1 MAHATYRLLTFSE
14 LNGWAEDDHA
24 AALSVFRNTADLLGP
39 DWADCV
45 AALDGVHDPRVY
57 FETHFTPFEISDSS
71 PALFTGYFEP
81 ELLGSLTTDDTYRHP
96 LYRMPDGE
104 LPTRAEIED
113 GALDGRDLELVWLAD
128 PVEAFFLHIQGSGR
142 VALPGGGTLRVG
154 YAGKNGYL
162 YQSVGKKLIDA
173 GKIDPTEISA
183 ERIKDWM
190 RANPTDAKELMRKN
204 QSYVFFRELD
214 VPLESGPIGVMGRSV
229 TAGRTIAVDPGF
241 NIYGAPV
248 WIEKDAPD
256 AMSRLMIAQDTG
268 AAIKGA
274 QRADIFVGTGE
285 KAGHI
290 AGGYQQSGRMVALL
304 PRKLAE
310 GLV

>member
-45 AALDGVHDPRVY
+45 AALDGAEDARTY
-57 FETHFTPFEISDSS
+57 FETHLVPVEITDGT

-81 ELLGSLTTDDTYRHP
+81 ELSGSLMPDDTYRHP
-96 LYRMPDGE
+96 LYRLPEGD

-113 GALDGRDLELVWLAD
+113 GAMAGRGLELVWLSD

-142 VALPGGGTLRVG
+142 VALPDGRTLRVG
-154 YAGKNGYL
+154 FAGKNGYP

-190 RANPTDAKELMRKN
+190 RAHPTDAKELMRQN

-214 VPLESGPIGVMGRSV
+214 VPPESGPIGVMGRSV
-229 TAGRTIAVDPGF
+229 TGGRTIAVDPEY
-241 NIYGAPV
+241 NTYGAPV

-256 AMSRLMIAQDTG
+256 AIARLMIAQDTG
-268 AAIKGA
+268 GAIKGA
-274 QRADIFVGTGE
+274 QRADIFVGTGA

-290 AGGYQQSGRMVALL
+290 AGSYQQSGRMVALL

>member
-39 DWADCV
+39 DWAGCV
-45 AALDGVHDPRVY
+45 AALDGADDARMY
-57 FETHFTPFEISDSS
+57 FETHFVPVEITDGT

-81 ELLGSLTTDDTYRHP
+81 ELAGSLTPDDTYHHP
-96 LYRMPDGE
+96 LYRLPEGN

-113 GALDGRDLELVWLAD
+113 GALAGRGLELVWLSD

-142 VALPGGGTLRVG
+142 VALPDGGTLRVG
-154 YAGKNGYL
+154 FAGKNGYP

-190 RANPTDAKELMRKN
+190 RANPTDAKELMRQN

-214 VPLESGPIGVMGRSV
+214 VPRESGPIGVMGRSV
-229 TAGRTIAVDPGF
+229 TAGRTIAVDPEY
-241 NIYGAPV
+241 NTYGAPV

-256 AMSRLMIAQDTG
+256 AIARLMIAQDTG
-268 AAIKGA
+268 GAIKGA
-274 QRADIFVGTGE
+274 QRADIFVGTGA

-290 AGGYQQSGRMVALL
+290 AGSYQQSGRMVALL
-304 PRKLAE
+304 PRKMAE
-310 GLV
+310 GLF